1 MIDTHYHFDFIDP
14 SQREAMAS
22 ELASRNITLIAQTLT
37 PSSYVEF
44 AKDWGGHSR
53 VLPAIGFHPWH
64 IAAGT
69 YEAELEIFAEQIGS
83 VRFVGE
89 IGLDYTE
96 SRLATADRDLQRDV
110 FRQVLTLAAA
120 AAGQDPRVLS
130 IHTVRSASDALDIL
144 DEVGGN
150 LVPIFHRFNGTSDEL
165 TRIITAGGYISIH
178 PVMTTTKKGRAYIS
192 QVPSDRLLLET
203 DLPHETGKRPAA
215 SHAHDLE
222 QALTQILVYLES
234 AGIDNPDIARAT
246 HLPGHD
252 TTTC

>member
-44 AKDWGGHSR
+44 VKDWGGHPH
-53 VLPAIGFHPWH
+53 VIPAIGFHPWH
-64 IAAGT
+64 IEASKLK
-69 YEAELEIFAEQIGS
+69 AELAIFAEQIRS

-96 SRLATADRDLQRDV
+96 SRLTTANRDLQRDV
-110 FRQVLTLAAA
+110 FRQVLTL

-150 LVPIFHRFNGTSDEL
+150 LVPVFHRFNGTSDEL
-165 TRIITAGGYISIH
+165 TRIITGGGYISIH

-192 QVPSDRLLLET
+192 QAPSDRLLLET

-222 QALTQILVYLES
+222 QALTQTLAYLES